1 MKVLHLNT
9 QFAALGGVEA
19 VLRFHHHADHLH
31 GMDSRFVSLWEP
43 HRDGFDRARFLDFA
57 PSLQVREAR
66 RRMRLAWPG
75 FVPDVALHH
84 TLWGQ
89 PFLLDLDHAQR
100 RVLML
105 HSDIPGLDH
114 LAPKRLA
121 SMDGALGVSD
131 VLVRKA
137 RAAMPTWPDERF
149 LRIDY
154 PVHPPAC
161 LPRARA
167 PHGPDPRHEWVLGF
181 AGRLE
186 TAQKRVE
193 RFIELSTRLHSLP
206 FRWRIE
212 FLGEGSQRPALEA
225 ALPDRQRHRFLGRLD
240 GDAYWRAMASWDAIV
255 FTSDFEGTPI
265 ALIEAITAGVL
276 PFHPDLGCGGDDYA
290 RSIDPTLAYP
300 AGDIEGLASRI
311 AQFASWTPE
320 RRAGA
325 IAQARA
331 IASRHDPQRYLKRV
345 ADFLSRI
352 ADMPQ
357 PGPRPAA
364 PRWFF
369 PFDRLRFADIERLAG
384 LRRRLAGPPR

>member
-19 VLRFHHHADHLH
+19 VLRFHHQADHLH
-31 GMDSRFVSLWEP
+31 GMDSRLVSFWEP
-43 HRDGFDRARFLDFA
+43 SRDGFERARFLDFA

-66 RRMRLAWPG
+66 RRLRLAWPG
-75 FVPDVALHH
+75 FAPDVALHH

-89 PFLLDLDHAQR
+89 PFLLDLDQAPR

-105 HSDIPGLDH
+105 HSDIPGLDQ
-114 LAPKRLA
+114 LAPRRLA

-131 VLVRKA
+131 VLVHKA
-137 RAAMPTWPDERF
+137 RVAMPTWPDERF

-154 PVHPPAC
+154 PVHPPAW
-161 LPRARA
+161 LPRPRA
-167 PHGPDPRHEWVLGF
+167 PRAPTPGQELVLGF

-186 TAQKRVE
+186 SAQKRVE
-193 RFIELSTRLHSLP
+193 RFIELSSRLQALP
-206 FRWRIE
+206 CRWRIE
-212 FLGEGSQRPALEA
+212 FLGEGSQRAALEA

-240 GDAYWRAMASWDAIV
+240 GDAYWRAIASWDAIL

-276 PFHPDLGCGGDDYA
+276 PFHPALGCGGDDYA
-290 RSIDPTLAYP
+290 RSIDPALAYP
-300 AGDIEGLASRI
+300 AGDMGALASRI
-311 AQFASWTPE
+311 GEFASWTIE
-320 RRAGA
+320 RRA
-325 IAQARA
+325 QAVTRAGA
-331 IASRHDPQRYLKRV
+331 IASRHDPHHYLRRV
-345 ADFLSRI
+345 ADFLSRVTS
-352 ADMPQ
+352 MPR

-369 PFDRLRFADIERLAG
+369 PVDRLRFADIERLAT
-384 LRRRLAGPPR
+384 LRRRLAGRPR